1 MPTSAGPCRIG
12 LIVLVLAASPAAA
25 RERPGT
31 PSHAAMT
38 LAGPD
43 RLRMTWINT
52 RSVGQDGGFTERT
65 YFDVEGQTDP
75 SRPEF
80 GANPILG
87 QTVTYDIAGL
97 APGRHCF
104 RAWSRESPNGVRSEV
119 PGAWAC
125 GTVPGAQRPSLTGTS
140 PQPGAVLSDQHVLV
154 WVAPILYYQSRQP
167 SSIDEGQFDD
177 TGLTEQGAGVFL
189 VTAASANCGY
199 PWRRVVYQYGGW
211 PNLGPAGFTSGDAAY
226 GLCWYPHVPTPAEMV
241 VPLPPHSTGAVG
253 GGRCTPGRT
262 CP

>member
-1 MPTSAGPCRIG
+1 MQMFAGPCRIG
-12 LIVLVLAASPAAA
+12 LILLAFAAPPAAA

-31 PSHAAMT
+31 PAHAAMS

-43 RLRMTWINT
+43 TLRMIWINT
-52 RSVGQDGGFTERT
+52 RRVGQDGAFTERT

-80 GANPILG
+80 GVNPILG
-87 QTVTYDIAGL
+87 QQVTYDIAGL
-97 APGRHCF
+97 AHGRHCF

-125 GTVPGAQRPSLTGTS
+125 GTIPGPQLPSRSGAA
-140 PQPGAVLSDQHVLV
+140 PAVGAVLSNQPFLV
-154 WVAPILYYQSRQP
+154 WVAPMLYYQGRQP
-167 SSIDEGQFDD
+167 SSVDEGQFEDA
-177 TGLTEQGAGVFL
+177 GLTRQTGGAFL
-189 VTAASANCGY
+189 VTAASASCAY

-211 PNLGPAGFTSGDAAY
+211 PGLGPAGFTGRGGAY
-226 GLCWYPHVPTPAEMV
+226 GLCWYPHVPTAAESV
-241 VPLPPHSTGAVG
+241 VPRPPVSPPAVG
-253 GGRCTPGRT
+253 GGRCTTGST

>member
-1 MPTSAGPCRIG
+1 MPTSAGPCWIG
-12 LIVLVLAASPAAA
+12 LTALALLTAPAAA

-31 PSHAAMT
+31 PSHAAMI

-52 RSVGQDGGFTERT
+52 RRVGQDGAFTERT

-80 GANPILG
+80 GINPILG
-87 QTVTYDIAGL
+87 QQVTYDIAGL
-97 APGRHCF
+97 APGQHCF

-119 PGAWAC
+119 PSAWAC
-125 GTVPGAQRPSLTGTS
+125 GTVPGAQFPSRTGAA
-140 PQPGAVLSDQHVLV
+140 PAIGAVLSNQPFLV
-154 WVAPILYYQSRQP
+154 WVAPMLYYQGREP
-167 SSIDEGQFDD
+167 SSVDEGQFED
-177 TGLTEQGAGVFL
+177 TGVTRQGAGVFL
-189 VTAASANCGY
+189 VTTASANCSY

-211 PNLGPAGFTSGDAAY
+211 PDLGGAGFTARNAAY
-226 GLCWYPHVPTPAEMV
+226 GLCWYFHVPSPAETA
-241 VPLPPHSTGAVG
+241 VPPPPHSTPPGNG
-253 GGRCTPGRT
+253 GGCPTGRT

>member
-1 MPTSAGPCRIG
+1 MPTSARPCLFG
-12 LIVLVLAASPAAA
+12 LIVLALAAPPAAA

-31 PSHAAMT
+31 PSHAAMI

-52 RSVGQDGGFTERT
+52 RRVGQDGAFTERT

-80 GANPILG
+80 GVNPILG
-87 QTVTYDIAGL
+87 QAVTYDVAGL
-97 APGRHCF
+97 GPGRHCF
-104 RAWSRESPNGVRSEV
+104 RAWSRESPDGVRSEV
-119 PGAWAC
+119 PSAWAC
-125 GTVPGAQRPSLTGTS
+125 GSVPGPQFPSRTGAI
-140 PQPGAVLSDQHVLV
+140 PAIGAVLSDQPFVV
-154 WVAPILYYQSRQP
+154 WVAAMLYYQGRQP
-167 SSIDEGQFDD
+167 SSVDEGQFDD
-177 TGLTEQGAGVFL
+177 TGLAEQRAGVFL

-211 PNLGPAGFTSGDAAY
+211 PGLGPAGFTSRTAAY
-226 GLCWYPHVPTPAEMV
+226 GLCWYLHVPTPEEMV
-241 VPLPPHSTGAVG
+241 VPPPPRSTSPGAG
-253 GGRCTPGRT
+253 GGCTTGRT